1 MPFDTKTFKILR
13 IFEVPITDSMP
24 SSIEAKL
31 RERVKE
37 LSCLYGVSGVLTS
50 YQGDLRHTFQQVAG
64 IVKNAWFYADE
75 ATVEITY
82 NKEHITSGSL
92 PKQTV
97 WLEEQVLLVNQK
109 EIAIRVHYPKDRFKP
124 ESFLDEEHS
133 LLKQVA
139 IDLAD
144 FINNQYLQ
152 EQEERLKRGL
162 ERNDRIAILGEI
174 TAGIAH
180 ELNTPLA
187 NILGFAELL
196 EEKIKDKALDYDV
209 QKIIK
214 SAIYAREVVKKLMFF
229 TCDMPQNR
237 EVLLLKPLI
246 DEALSFLGP
255 NLKKAG
261 IEVVFNMDNE
271 QLALRLDR
279 VQFMQLVF
287 NLMSNAIYASPEG
300 STIHIQV
307 FENNQ
312 TVHFEVADEG
322 VGIPADV
329 HSKVFEPFF
338 STKPAGQGSGLGL
351 SVVHGIVKSH
361 QGTIEIKENHP
372 KGTIFSIQFPK

>member
-1 MPFDTKTFKILR
+1 
-13 IFEVPITDSMP
+13 MP
-24 SSIEAKL
+24 STIESKL

-37 LSCLYGVSGVLTS
+37 LSCLYDVSGVLTS
-50 YQGDLRHTFQQVAG
+50 HQGDLMQTFQQIAG
-64 IVKNAWFYADE
+64 IVKNAWYYADD
-75 ATVEITY
+75 AIAEIVYDT
-82 NKEHITSGSL
+82 EPITTGSL
-92 PKQTV
+92 PRKTV
-97 WLEEQVLLVNQK
+97 YLEEQVQLVNQK
-109 EIAIRVHYPKDRFKP
+109 EITIRVHYPGDRFN
-124 ESFLDEEHS
+124 SAHFLKEEHS

-144 FINNQYLQ
+144 FLNNQFLK

-196 EEKIKDKALDYDV
+196 EEKVKDKALDYDV

-229 TCDMPQNR
+229 TCDMPQHR

-246 DEALSFLGP
+246 EEALSFLGP

-261 IEVVFNMDNE
+261 IEVVFNIDNE
-271 QLALRLDR
+271 QMALRLDR

-300 STIHIQV
+300 STIRIQV

-312 TVHFEVADEG
+312 TVHLEVADQG
-322 VGIPADV
+322 VGIPADL
-329 HSKVFEPFF
+329 HSKIFEPFF

-361 QGTIEIKENHP
+361 QGTIVIKENNP
-372 KGTIFSIQFPK
+372 KGTIFSIQFPKEKT

>member
-1 MPFDTKTFKILR
+1 MPT
-13 IFEVPITDSMP
+13 
-24 SSIEAKL
+24 SIEAKL
-31 RERVKE
+31 RERIKE

-50 YQGDLRHTFQQVAG
+50 HQGDMKHTFQQIAG
-64 IVKNAWFYADE
+64 IVKKAWFYVDDAI
-75 ATVEITY
+75 VEIVY
-82 NKEHITSGSL
+82 NKEHIATAGL

-97 WLEEQVLLVNQK
+97 YLEEQLQLVNHK
-109 EIAIRVHYPKDRFKP
+109 EIIIRVHYPKDRFKQ
-124 ESFLDEEHS
+124 ESFLDEERS

-196 EEKIKDKALDYDV
+196 DEKTNDKAQQHDV

-229 TCDMPQNR
+229 TCEMPQNR
-237 EVLLLKPLI
+237 EELALKPLI
-246 DEALSFLGP
+246 EEALSLLGP

-261 IEVVFNMDNE
+261 IEVVFKMDNE

-279 VQFMQLVF
+279 VQFMQLLF
-287 NLMSNAIYASPEG
+287 NLMSNAIYASPSG
-300 STIHIQV
+300 STIGIQV
-307 FENNQ
+307 IETNQ
-312 TVHFEVADEG
+312 AVYLEVADEG
-322 VGIPADV
+322 VGIPADL
-329 HSKVFEPFF
+329 HSKIFEPFF

-361 QGTIEIKENHP
+361 QGTIAIKENHP
-372 KGTIFSIQFPK
+372 KGTIFSIQFPKE

>member
-1 MPFDTKTFKILR
+1 
-13 IFEVPITDSMP
+13 MP

-37 LSCLYGVSGVLTS
+37 LSCLYGVSGVLTA
-50 YQGDLRHTFQQVAG
+50 YQGNLSQTFREIAE
-64 IVKNAWFYADE
+64 IVKHAWYYQEE
-75 ATVEITY
+75 AIAEIVYDT
-82 NKEHITSGSL
+82 KQITTGSL

-97 WLEEQVLLVNQK
+97 WLEEQLQLVNQK
-109 EIAIRVHYPKDRFKP
+109 EITIRVHYPGDRFTS
-124 ESFLDEEHS
+124 EHFLEEERS
-133 LLKQVA
+133 LLKQLA

-144 FINNQYLQ
+144 FINNQYLK
-152 EQEERLKRGL
+152 EQEDLLKRGL

-196 EEKIKDKALDYDV
+196 QDKIKDKALDYDV

-229 TCDMPQNR
+229 TCDMPQNH
-237 EVLLLKPLI
+237 EELLLKPLI

-261 IEVVFNMDNE
+261 IDVVLNMDNE

-279 VQFMQLVF
+279 VQFMQVLF
-287 NLMSNAIYASPEG
+287 NLMSNAIYASPQG
-300 STIHIQV
+300 STIRIEV
-307 FENNQ
+307 IENNQ
-312 TVHFEVADEG
+312 AMHLEVADQG
-322 VGIPADV
+322 AGIPIAL

-361 QGTIEIKENHP
+361 QGRIEIKENHP
-372 KGTIFSIQFPK
+372 KGTIFSIQFPKEKE

>member
-1 MPFDTKTFKILR
+1 
-13 IFEVPITDSMP
+13 MP
-24 SSIEAKL
+24 STIEAKL

-37 LSCLYGVSGVLTS
+37 LSCLYDVSSVLTS
-50 YQGDLRHTFQQVAG
+50 HQGDLKQTFQQVAA
-64 IVKNAWFYADE
+64 IVKNAWFYADD
-75 ATVEITY
+75 AIAEIVFDT
-82 NKEHITSGSL
+82 EHITTENIR
-92 PKQTV
+92 KQTV
-97 WLEEQVLLVNQK
+97 WLEEQVQLSNQK
-109 EIAIRVHYPKDRFKP
+109 KITIRVHYAGERFRA
-124 ESFLDEEHS
+124 ESFLKEERS

-144 FINNQYLQ
+144 FLNSQFLK

-196 EEKIKDKALDYDV
+196 DEKTKDKAQQHDV

-237 EVLLLKPLI
+237 EDIAIKPLI
-246 DEALSFLGP
+246 EEALSLLGP

-261 IEVVFNMDNE
+261 IEVIFNIDNE
-271 QLALRLDR
+271 QLSLRLDR
-279 VQFMQLVF
+279 VQFMQLIF
-287 NLMSNAIYASPEG
+287 NLMSNAIYVSPEG
-300 STIHIQV
+300 STILIQV

-312 TVHFEVADEG
+312 AVHLEVADEG
-322 VGIPADV
+322 VGIPAEL

-338 STKPAGQGSGLGL
+338 STKPPGQGSGLGL

-372 KGTIFSIQFPK
+372 KGTIFSIQFPKEKN

>member
-1 MPFDTKTFKILR
+1 MPT
-13 IFEVPITDSMP
+13 
-24 SSIEAKL
+24 SIETKL

-37 LSCLYGVSGVLTS
+37 LSCLYDVSGVLTS
-50 YQGDLRHTFQQVAG
+50 YQGDLRQTFQEVAE
-64 IVKNAWFYADE
+64 IIKNAWFYADD
-75 ATVEITY
+75 AIAEIVFDT
-82 NKEHITSGSL
+82 EHITTGNK

-97 WLEEQVLLVNQK
+97 YLEEKLSLINQK
-109 EIAIRVHYPKDRFKP
+109 EITLRVHYPGDRFNKGH
-124 ESFLDEEHS
+124 FLDEEDS
-133 LLKQVA
+133 LLKQLV

-144 FINNQYLQ
+144 FLNSQFLK

-196 EEKIKDKALDYDV
+196 DEKTKDKAQQHDV

-214 SAIYAREVVKKLMFF
+214 SAMYAREVVKKLMFF
-229 TCDMPQNR
+229 TCDMPQHR
-237 EVLLLKPLI
+237 EQLVVKPLI
-246 DEALSFLGP
+246 EEALMFLAP

-261 IEVVFNMDNE
+261 IEVTLKIENE
-271 QLALRLDR
+271 QMALRIDR
-279 VQFMQLVF
+279 VQFMQLLF
-287 NLMSNAIYASPEG
+287 NLMSNAIYASPQG
-300 STIHIQV
+300 STIGIHV

-312 TVHFEVADEG
+312 AAHLEVADEG

-361 QGTIEIKENHP
+361 QGTIEIKENQP
-372 KGTIFSIQFPK
+372 KGTIFSIQFPKEKA